1 MVLLSAAD
9 SRYVVRA
16 LVFCDL
22 DAVKVVRRDRR
33 IPNAISFDGLKINK
47 PAVAEI
53 EHYGFLRGLEA
64 SRYSLAKITARLR
77 RSLGGYRRH
86 LGAFRTCG
94 LTLR

>member
-33 IPNAISFDGLKINK
+33 MPNAISFDGLKINK

-64 SRYSLAKITARLR
+64 SRYSLARWSCIAVIRERFL
-77 RSLGGYRRH
+77 LP
-86 LGAFRTCG
+86 AA
-94 LTLR
+94 

>member
-22 DAVKVVRRDRR
+22 DAVEVVRRDRR
-33 IPNAISFDGLKINK
+33 IPNAISLESLKINK

-53 EHYGFLRGLEA
+53 EHYRAFFAGSKHRGI
-64 SRYSLAKITARLR
+64 R
-77 RSLGGYRRH
+77 
-86 LGAFRTCG
+86 
-94 LTLR
+94 